1 MENIKVIMSIVATIL
16 GLVATILTSIIKLL
30 KTKTEKEKIN
40 NLLIITKE
48 LQGFIIEAENV
59 VGCGKE
65 KLEYVIERADEFMAL
80 NNINISKKEVID
92 KIEELL
98 ELTNKV
104 NVRKEDK
111 NEEK

>member
-1 MENIKVIMSIVATIL
+1 MEDIKIIMSIVATIL
-16 GLVATILTSIIKLL
+16 GLLATILTSIIKLL
-30 KTKTEKEKIN
+30 KTNNEKERIN

-48 LQGFIIEAENV
+48 IQEFIIEAENV
-59 VGCGKE
+59 VSCGKE
-65 KLEYVIERADEFMAL
+65 KLQYVIEKTNEFMAI
-80 NNINISKKEVID
+80 NNIDISEDEILD